1 MSCGF
6 PTANLSLVS
15 NNREV
20 SVLELF
26 DEFVINHNC
35 EMLGCMFRCRCLIV
49 LSYRQLYTVKLNL
62 LVLKSIEWLDMFK
75 LIVYGCLYTQTH

>member
-35 EMLGCMFRCRCLIV
+35 EMLGWMFRCRCLIV
-49 LSYRQLYTVKLNL
+49 LSYRQLYTVKSDM
-62 LVLKSIEWLDMFK
+62 LVLKSIE
-75 LIVYGCLYTQTH
+75 Y